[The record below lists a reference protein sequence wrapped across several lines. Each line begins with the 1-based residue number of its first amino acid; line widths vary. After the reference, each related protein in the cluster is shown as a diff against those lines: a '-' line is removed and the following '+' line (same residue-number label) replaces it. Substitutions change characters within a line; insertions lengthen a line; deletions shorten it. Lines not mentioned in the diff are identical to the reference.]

1 MVREGL
7 FEMMTFEKRPMQM
20 RLRILESAG
29 QKHSRQTPVLRPW
42 REVCLEC
49 IRKSKAH
56 VAGADRGSG
65 GAKGDEARE
74 TRGK

>member
-1 MVREGL
+1 MTTRVTPRSTFIALEGGH
-7 FEMMTFEKRPMQM
+7 
-20 RLRILESAG
+20 G

-56 VAGADRGSG
+56 MAGADRGSG